1 MPPLVPRVSLIV
13 GHLALQCPNLL
24 TTLIQ
29 FRLGAATQRR
39 DDRTRPVVPVVH
51 HEGADGHPGAMA
63 ARPIAMFPLSTVLF
77 PHARMPL
84 HVFEPRYRR
93 LVADCLAGDGLFGVV
108 LIARGSEVGG
118 GDQRVGVG
126 TVAPIEAAEPLAD
139 GRWYLVVVGLGL
151 VRVTRWL
158 EDDPYPRAVVED
170 VAVAASEDECGAAS
184 APRPSSDASGRLL
197 SELGEAPAML
207 RRTVARRHTRRGR
220 VAVCAR
226 WRPSTSSIASDSSR
240 RRAPSA
246 RLALLVELAARRRRR
261 PRTNPG
267 RRLTPRR
274 SGRRGVSRAR

>member
-13 GHLALQCPNLL
+13 GYLALQCPNLV

-29 FRLGAATQRR
+29 FRLG
-39 DDRTRPVVPVVH
+39 RPRCVGTTDTLPWCLWSTT
-51 HEGADGHPGAMA
+51 GADGHPGAMT

-77 PHARMPL
+77 PHMRMPL

-126 TVAPIEAAEPLAD
+126 TVARIEAAEPLAD

-158 EDDPYPRAVVED
+158 EDDPYPRADVED
-170 VAVAASEDECGAAS
+170 VAVAESEDSAALVGAEGELRRVQA
-184 APRPSSDASGRLL
+184 LL
-197 SELGEAPAML
+197 SELGDAPAMS
-207 RRTVARRHTRRGR
+207 G
-220 VAVCAR
+220 
-226 WRPSTSSIASDSSR
+226 
-240 RRAPSA
+240 APSLGATPDEAVWGLCAEAPVTVFDRQRLLEAPGPEA
-246 RLALLVELAARRRRR
+246 RLTLLVELLRVVGDDLRRILA
-261 PRTNPG
+261 G
-267 RRLTPRR
+267 
-274 SGRRGVSRAR
+274 G